1 MVLTSSME
9 NYLKAV
15 FTLRQTHGRVRCIHI
30 AERMDVTLPSVSR
43 AVKELEKM
51 GHVSRDEDGS
61 VTLTPSGERIAA
73 EIYERHRFF
82 TQRLIAAGVDP
93 ETAAK
98 EACHMEH
105 GVSENSYPCTGT
117 DRKEYKIRR
126 ALFRNS
132 VVFCFCCNDVN
143 CFMT

>member
-15 FTLRQTHGRVRCIHI
+15 FTLRQAHKRVRCIHI

-93 ETAAK
+93 DTAAK

-105 GVSENSYPCTGT
+105 GVSENSFEKLKQSMERQ
-117 DRKEYKIRR
+117 DKK
-126 ALFRNS
+126 
-132 VVFCFCCNDVN
+132 VH
-143 CFMT
+143 

>member
-15 FTLRQTHGRVRCIHI
+15 FTLRQAHERVRCSDI

-82 TQRLIAAGVDP
+82 TRRLIAAGVDP

-98 EACHMEH
+98 EACNMEH
-105 GVSENSYPCTGT
+105 GLSEESFQKL
-117 DRKEYKIRR
+117 KEAAGR
-126 ALFRNS
+126 
-132 VVFCFCCNDVN
+132 
-143 CFMT
+143 

>member
-1 MVLTSSME
+1 MPLTSSLE

-15 FTLRQTHGRVRCIHI
+15 FTLRQARKRVRCIDI

-82 TQRLIAAGVDP
+82 TQQLIAAGVDP

-105 GVSENSYPCTGT
+105 GVSENSFEKLKQSMERQ
-117 DRKEYKIRR
+117 DKK
-126 ALFRNS
+126 
-132 VVFCFCCNDVN
+132 VH
-143 CFMT
+143 

>member
-15 FTLRQTHGRVRCIHI
+15 FTLRQAHKRVRCIHI

-105 GVSENSYPCTGT
+105 GVSENSFEKLKQSMERQ
-117 DRKEYKIRR
+117 DKK
-126 ALFRNS
+126 
-132 VVFCFCCNDVN
+132 VH
-143 CFMT
+143 

>member
-1 MVLTSSME
+1 MALTSSME
-9 NYLKAV
+9 DYLEAV
-15 FTLRQTHGRVRCIHI
+15 LILHQKYGSVRGVDI
-30 AERMDVTLPSVSR
+30 AVHLGVTKPSVSR

-98 EACHMEH
+98 EACRMEH
-105 GVSENSYPCTGT
+105 GVSEESFQKL
-117 DRKEYKIRR
+117 KE
-126 ALFRNS
+126 AAEG
-132 VVFCFCCNDVN
+132 
-143 CFMT
+143 

>member
-1 MVLTSSME
+1 ME

-43 AVKELEKM
+43 AVK
-51 GHVSRDEDGS
+51 DGS

-105 GVSENSYPCTGT
+105 GVSENSFEKLKQSMERQ
-117 DRKEYKIRR
+117 DKK
-126 ALFRNS
+126 
-132 VVFCFCCNDVN
+132 VH
-143 CFMT
+143 

>member
-1 MVLTSSME
+1 MPLTPSME

-15 FTLRQTHGRVRCIHI
+15 FTLRQAHERVRCSDI

-82 TQRLIAAGVDP
+82 TQQLIAAGVDP

-105 GVSENSYPCTGT
+105 GVSEESFQKL
-117 DRKEYKIRR
+117 KE
-126 ALFRNS
+126 AAEG
-132 VVFCFCCNDVN
+132 
-143 CFMT
+143 

>member
-73 EIYERHRFF
+73 
-82 TQRLIAAGVDP
+82 GVDP

-105 GVSENSYPCTGT
+105 GVSENSFEKLKQSMERQ
-117 DRKEYKIRR
+117 DKK
-126 ALFRNS
+126 
-132 VVFCFCCNDVN
+132 VH
-143 CFMT
+143 

>member
-15 FTLRQTHGRVRCIHI
+15 FTLRQAHKRVRCIHI

-82 TQRLIAAGVDP
+82 TQQLIAAGVYP

-98 EACHMEH
+98 EACRMEH
-105 GVSENSYPCTGT
+105 GVSEESFQKLREAAKG
-117 DRKEYKIRR
+117 
-126 ALFRNS
+126 
-132 VVFCFCCNDVN
+132 
-143 CFMT
+143 

>member
-9 NYLKAV
+9 NYLKVV
-15 FTLRQTHGRVRCIHI
+15 FTLRQTQGRVRCIDI
-30 AERMDVTLPSVSR
+30 AERMEVTLPSVSR

-105 GVSENSYPCTGT
+105 GVSENSFEKLKQSMERQ
-117 DRKEYKIRR
+117 DKK
-126 ALFRNS
+126 
-132 VVFCFCCNDVN
+132 VH
-143 CFMT
+143 

>member
-15 FTLRQTHGRVRCIHI
+15 FTLRQAHKRVRCIHI

-61 VTLTPSGERIAA
+61 VTLTSSGERIAA

-105 GVSENSYPCTGT
+105 GVSENSFEKLKQSMERQ
-117 DRKEYKIRR
+117 DKK
-126 ALFRNS
+126 
-132 VVFCFCCNDVN
+132 VH
-143 CFMT
+143 